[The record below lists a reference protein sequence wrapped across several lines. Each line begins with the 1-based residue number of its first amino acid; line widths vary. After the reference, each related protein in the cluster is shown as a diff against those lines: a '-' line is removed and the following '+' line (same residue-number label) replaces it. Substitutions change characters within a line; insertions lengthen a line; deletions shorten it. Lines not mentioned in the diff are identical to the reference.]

1 MIIVVDTNILI
12 SALIR
17 DSLTRRLIVSSGM
30 NFCYPEI
37 SLHEVR
43 KHRKLILEKSG
54 LNEAEFD
61 HLLERLLGY
70 VVLIPTEV
78 VEEHLERAKSIM
90 LKIDPKDVVFIAV
103 SLAFENSVIW
113 SDDKDFDRQKDIKVI
128 KTKQFAKL
136 FEK

>member
-1 MIIVVDTNILI
+1 
-12 SALIR
+12 
-17 DSLTRRLIVSSGM
+17 
-30 NFCYPEI
+30 
-37 SLHEVR
+37 
-43 KHRKLILEKSG
+43 
-54 LNEAEFD
+54 
-61 HLLERLLGY
+61 
-70 VVLIPTEV
+70 V

-128 KTKQFAKL
+128 RTKQFAKL